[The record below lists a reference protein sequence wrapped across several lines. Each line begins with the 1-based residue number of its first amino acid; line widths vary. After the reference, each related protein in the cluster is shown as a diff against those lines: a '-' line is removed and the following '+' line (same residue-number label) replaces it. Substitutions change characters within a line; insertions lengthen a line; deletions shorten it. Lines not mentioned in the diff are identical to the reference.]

1 MTLQDLTNLDSD
13 RTYQIFKREADNTTV
28 CIETVKGIQEARRR
42 VEAAHSAS
50 PAEEYFIFDPIS
62 EKVVDAHASTTTDPL
77 TP

>member
-42 VEAAHSAS
+42 VEALRVPFANVDRA
-50 PAEEYFIFDPIS
+50 PATRDFHLHFLPAAPEDQIR
-62 EKVVDAHASTTTDPL
+62 A
-77 TP
+77 